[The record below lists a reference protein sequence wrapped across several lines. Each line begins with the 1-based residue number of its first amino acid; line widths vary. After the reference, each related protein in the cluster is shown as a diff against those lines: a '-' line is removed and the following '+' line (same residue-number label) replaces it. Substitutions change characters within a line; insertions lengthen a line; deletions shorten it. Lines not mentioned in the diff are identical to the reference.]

1 MIIGRTK
8 EIKRLQRT
16 LSAEYSEF
24 VAVYGRRR
32 VGKTFLIKEA
42 FDYKF
47 AFQHSRIAH
56 GNKRMQLE
64 EFTNSLERQG
74 MKSRRKIKSWSD
86 AFFSLEVG
94 LERLPEGKKVV
105 FLDELPWFDSPC
117 SGFTRAFEW
126 FWNSWACLRKDI
138 LLIVCGSATTWIVDK
153 VINSRGGLHG
163 RVTVELPLEPFT
175 LNECEQYAAERKFG
189 FDRRQILEGY
199 MALGGVAYYWSL
211 LREGQSMAQNFNRL
225 FFGQSNELRVEFD
238 RVFKS
243 LYRSSALHVDIVK
256 SLGRKKIGLTR
267 DEIVAVLGT
276 QSGGDVSLALRE
288 LEQCGFIRYYNMA
301 GKRKYGGLY
310 QLVDPYCIFYFD
322 FLESRKGNDPEHWT
336 RNYNSPEVNT
346 WRGLAFERVALWHV
360 PQIKR
365 AIGISGMQSDVYSWR
380 WVSDEVGVKGVQI
393 DLLIDRADGVV
404 NLCEMKYS
412 LDEYELDKAEDEE
425 IRHRCVVFARKSGVA
440 KSVQPVLITS
450 SGVKEGKYT
459 GNIVCRVTADDFFV
473 DP

>member
-1 MIIGRTK
+1 MIGRLR
-8 EIKRLQRT
+8 EIRELRRAYDS
-16 LSAEYSEF
+16 SASEF

-32 VGKTFLIKEA
+32 IGKTYLINEVFGSRFAFHAAGIEGEKKKEQLEA
-42 FDYKF
+42 F
-47 AFQHSRIAH
+47 RIVL
-56 GNKRMQLE
+56 KQ
-64 EFTNSLERQG
+64 QG
-74 MKSRRKIKSWSD
+74 HRKCPRLKSWIEAFGELECFLD
-86 AFFSLEVG
+86 ASG
-94 LERLPEGKKVV
+94 DGKKIV

-117 SGFTRAFEW
+117 SGFLKAFEW

-138 LLIVCGSATTWIVDK
+138 LLIVCGSATTWIIDK

-163 RVTVELPLEPFT
+163 RVTVEIPLAPFT
-175 LNECEQYAAERKFG
+175 LSECEQYVAERKFG

-199 MALGGVAYYWSL
+199 MAFGGVAYYWSL

-243 LYRSSALHVDIVK
+243 LYRSSALHVDIVRT
-256 SLGRKKIGLTR
+256 LGRKKIGLTR
-267 DEIVAVLGT
+267 DEIVAALGT

-322 FLESRKGNDPEHWT
+322 FLDMRKGNDPEHWT

-346 WRGLAFERVALWHV
+346 WRGLAFERVALWHI

-365 AIGISGMQSDVYSWR
+365 AIGISGMESDVYSWR

-412 LDEYELDKAEDEE
+412 ADEYELDKTTDAE
-425 IRHRCVVFARKSGVA
+425 IRHRCAVFERKSGVN

-450 SGVKEGKYT
+450 CGVKDGKYK
-459 GNIVCRVTADDFFV
+459 GNVICQISADDLFA
-473 DP
+473 D